1 MKTLTPIELLF
12 RKEVEGGYT
21 AIVPSL
27 PGCVAAG
34 IRRTPQSLFR

>member
-1 MKTLTPIELLF
+1 MKTLTYRVLF

-27 PGCVAAG
+27 PVCVAAG
-34 IRRTPQSLFR
+34 DWAHPTKFI